1 MEGRRAHVEPGAVGG
16 VVGALGAGLAV
27 ARAVVGLWVAGAALA
42 GETLRDRLPI
52 AVHRVGAEESLGDG
66 ARVTRRDAWQ
76 PLGLGRLEGW
86 CCLGGRLQ
94 GTRARRQ

>member
-1 MEGRRAHVEPGAVGG
+1 VEGRRAHVEPGAVGG

-42 GETLRDRLPI
+42 GETLRLPV

-66 ARVTRRDAWQ
+66 ARVTRRDGLQ
-76 PLGLGRLEGW
+76 PLGLGRLERW

-94 GTRARRQ
+94 GNRARRQ